1 MSWFGSLIQP
11 VYKDDSM
18 PLLSVSKK
26 HYRDLI
32 LANSISVFD
41 FRIYLLARQC
51 ALLNKMRRPSEICQK
66 VTTFLG
72 TFGRR
77 LREVEV
83 RGCVKLCY
91 IVLAHALY
99 RPRYQ
104 NILLSLGYSLLLSAS
119 STNVIRGICQQ
130 TWMISSLHGS
140 VRVKVNFLSLPRLRS
155 ENIMETS
162 PYPDF
167 LCSSTSSV

>member
-26 HYRDLI
+26 PYRDLI

-83 RGCVKLCY
+83 RGRIILCC
-91 IVLAHALY
+91 IVEAHALY

-104 NILLSLGYSLLLSAS
+104 NSLLSPGYSLLLSALS
-119 STNVIRGICQQ
+119 INVIHGFHQQ
-130 TWMISSLHGS
+130 TWMLSSSHDS
-140 VRVKVNFLSLPRLRS
+140 MQAKVNSLNLPRFRS
-155 ENIMETS
+155 EIIMEIS
-162 PYPDF
+162 AM
-167 LCSSTSSV
+167 S

>member
-11 VYKDDSM
+11 VPRDDSM

-26 HYRDLI
+26 PYRDLI

-51 ALLNKMRRPSEICQK
+51 ALLNKMSRPSEICQK
-66 VTTFLG
+66 VATFLG

-83 RGCVKLCY
+83 RGHAILCC
-91 IVLAHALY
+91 IIEAHALC

-104 NILLSLGYSLLLSAS
+104 NTLSSLGYSLLLSAS
-119 STNVIRGICQQ
+119 SINVTHGFHQQ
-130 TWMISSLHGS
+130 NWMVSSSHDS
-140 VRVKVNFLSLPRLRS
+140 MRVKVNFSSLPRLRS
-155 ENIMETS
+155 EIIMETLVIS
-162 PYPDF
+162 
-167 LCSSTSSV
+167 